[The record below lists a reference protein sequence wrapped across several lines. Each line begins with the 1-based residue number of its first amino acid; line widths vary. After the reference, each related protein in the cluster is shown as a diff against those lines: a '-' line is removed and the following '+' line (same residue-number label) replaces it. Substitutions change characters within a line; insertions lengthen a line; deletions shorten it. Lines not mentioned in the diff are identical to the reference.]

1 MSENEDT
8 QSLESMEKNLF
19 TDLTPQQLSIKN
31 TELLQNYINL
41 YASLEDVFT
50 NLNKIDKNYQ
60 NSRIIDFIADK
71 VIDLKDMVSYII
83 TDVYT
88 ARTYVENL
96 VEYKKCLLIFHQIS
110 TMCKTISKKIVDKS
124 V

>member
-1 MSENEDT
+1 MSEDEDT

-19 TDLTPQQLSIKN
+19 ADLTPQQLSIKN

-41 YASLEDVFT
+41 HSSLESVFS

-71 VIDLKDMVSYII
+71 VIELKDMVSYII